1 MKQNRRSITTR
12 FYDTLFIDILILFEN
27 LPYSVLHS
35 RLCAGLEDGS
45 IPDSALSASSSYSAS
60 VAPRLARLR
69 GEAGGG
75 AWCPQQVLTNTSTE
89 WLQVSRG
96 ASLSTISSIAYLH
109 VCPRLTSGSPP
120 G

>member
-1 MKQNRRSITTR
+1 M
-12 FYDTLFIDILILFEN
+12 
-27 LPYSVLHS
+27 LHS
-35 RLCAGLEDGS
+35 HTLLRLCAGLEDGS

-89 WLQVSRG
+89 WLQVSTSRG
-96 ASLSTISSIAYLH
+96 ASLSTISSIYISA
-109 VCPRLTSGSPP
+109 PRLTSGSPP

>member
-1 MKQNRRSITTR
+1 MLHYSH
-12 FYDTLFIDILILFEN
+12 TLL
-27 LPYSVLHS
+27 

-75 AWCPQQVLTNTSTE
+75 AWCPQQVLTNTSAE

-96 ASLSTISSIAYLH
+96 AALCTISTISSISA
-109 VCPRLTSGSPP
+109 P

>member
-1 MKQNRRSITTR
+1 MKQNRRSIITR
-12 FYDTLFIDILILFEN
+12 FYVTLL
-27 LPYSVLHS
+27 

-96 ASLSTISSIAYLH
+96 ASPSTISSIYISA
-109 VCPRLTSGSPP
+109 PRLTSGSPP

>member
-1 MKQNRRSITTR
+1 MKQNRRSIITR
-12 FYDTLFIDILILFEN
+12 FYVTLL
-27 LPYSVLHS
+27 

-96 ASLSTISSIAYLH
+96 ASLSHPQYLQYLQYLAST
-109 VCPRLTSGSPP
+109 CLPP